1 MQRSKRKRGSNILS
15 GQLSVCRWESS
26 GRLVYSAGA
35 PAIQL
40 PRGGSSPCSPAV
52 SDLPPVFT
60 KANCPFPPSKASV
73 GFLKLGS
80 ISTKS
85 LGCHQGIETLL
96 WPGLAGEKG
105 GSLQRHSNSGPLCYP
120 RQLKGAVLPKTC
132 RASQFRMG
140 TLLVR
145 SGSQGH
151 VAYFQLPS
159 RKHPVFHIDPAAL
172 SSGLY
177 GESGSQFAKQQ
188 SWGPLFDD
196 TGLQVHHQDAQT
208 LFSSGFLQQP
218 SAHMCTT

>member
-1 MQRSKRKRGSNILS
+1 MS
-15 GQLSVCRWESS
+15 GQPSVCRWESS
-26 GRLVYSAGA
+26 GRLVCPAGA

-40 PRGGSSPCSPAV
+40 PRGGSLPLLSCSVRSAT
-52 SDLPPVFT
+52 SIHKSQL
-60 KANCPFPPSKASV
+60 PFPPSKASV
-73 GFLKLGS
+73 GFLRLGS

-85 LGCHQGIETLL
+85 LGCHQGIETFL

-140 TLLVR
+140 TFLVR

-151 VAYFQLPS
+151 VAYFQLPP
-159 RKHPVFHIDPAAL
+159 RKDPVFFQIIPAAL

-177 GESGSQFAKQQ
+177 GESGSQFAKQ
-188 SWGPLFDD
+188 
-196 TGLQVHHQDAQT
+196 
-208 LFSSGFLQQP
+208 
-218 SAHMCTT
+218 

>member
-1 MQRSKRKRGSNILS
+1 MGEFGQVGLPSRSS
-15 GQLSVCRWESS
+15 C
-26 GRLVYSAGA
+26 YTT

-40 PRGGSSPCSPAV
+40 FAIQLLAIQQQELLLYNSPGEEASPCSPAV

-60 KANCPFPPSKASV
+60 KANCLLLAKQVLVFRRLSPKN
-73 GFLKLGS
+73 
-80 ISTKS
+80 TKS

-140 TLLVR
+140 TLLLR

-159 RKHPVFHIDPAAL
+159 RKHPVFSH
-172 SSGLY
+172 
-177 GESGSQFAKQQ
+177 
-188 SWGPLFDD
+188 
-196 TGLQVHHQDAQT
+196 
-208 LFSSGFLQQP
+208 
-218 SAHMCTT
+218 